1 MSILKRILLSVFS
14 IALVIAL
21 VAGVTYAYFTDNDQ
35 ASNSLAS
42 GKLDVELRGAYK
54 DGVTIALD
62 TTQYFKGGMAPGVEV
77 GPYEIAVY
85 NKGWGQSTLPVKY
98 AWTSNHTGGS
108 LDLYNMLNV
117 KVREGNCDWINYA
130 WFDGSG
136 YIYTGKLNAMPAYL
150 QTAMGPLDPNITRCT
165 WFYFEL
171 DSTAGNAYQGL
182 SSQFDL
188 VLDATQT
195 NNPGWTE

>member
-1 MSILKRILLSVFS
+1 MINLKRIIFGVFS
-14 IALVIAL
+14 IVTVVALI
-21 VAGVTYAYFTDNDQ
+21 AGVTYAYFTDKVEV
-35 ASNSLAS
+35 SNTLAS

-54 DGVTIALD
+54 DGITVALD
-62 TTQYFKGGMAPGVEV
+62 TTQYFKGGMAPGVEI

-85 NKGWGQSTLPVKY
+85 NKGWGLSTLPVKY
-98 AWTSNHTGGS
+98 GWTANITGGS
-108 LDLYNMLNV
+108 HELYDMLNV
-117 KVREGNCDWINYA
+117 KVREGNCDWIDDA

-136 YIYTGKLNAMPAYL
+136 YIYTGKLNAMPAHKE
-150 QTAMGPLDPNITRCT
+150 TAMGPLDPNITRCT

-171 DSTAGNAYQGL
+171 DSTAGNTYQGL